1 MVKIASNI
9 DVANKAVA
17 GVKSVILNKGQ
28 QVTLRKSTVLSM
40 KTGTE
45 VNNQLLS
52 DLSQLVECVSTQS
65 EKFPK
70 IAELI
75 ALQDS
80 QIKF

>member
-1 MVKIASNI
+1 MSEIASSTSAATTA
-9 DVANKAVA
+9 VAN
-17 GVKSVILNKGQ
+17 VKSVTTDKGK
-28 QVTLRKSTVLSM
+28 QVVLSESTIASM
-40 KTGTE
+40 KTGME

-52 DLSQLVECVSTQS
+52 DLAQLVECTITQS

-80 QIKF
+80 QIEF

>member
-1 MVKIASNI
+1 MGNIASSTGLATAAI
-9 DVANKAVA
+9 S
-17 GVKSVILNKGQ
+17 GVKSVTINKGQ
-28 QVTLRKSTVLSM
+28 QVSLGQSTIASM
-40 KTGTE
+40 KTGME

-52 DLSQLVECVSTQS
+52 DLAQLVECITTQS

-75 ALQDS
+75 ALRDS

>member
-1 MVKIASNI
+1 MSEIASNTSVATTA
-9 DVANKAVA
+9 VAN
-17 GVKSVILNKGQ
+17 VKSVTIDKGK
-28 QVTLRKSTVLSM
+28 QVVLSESTIASM
-40 KTGTE
+40 KTGME

-52 DLSQLVECVSTQS
+52 DLAQLVECTITQS

-80 QIKF
+80 QIEF

>member
-1 MVKIASNI
+1 MSEIASSNSAATTA
-9 DVANKAVA
+9 VAN
-17 GVKSVILNKGQ
+17 VKSVTIEKGK
-28 QVTLRKSTVLSM
+28 QVVLSESTIASM
-40 KTGTE
+40 KTGME

-52 DLSQLVECVSTQS
+52 DLAQLVECTITQS

-80 QIKF
+80 QIEF